1 MEESK
6 KKPIM
11 IGVIIVCLAVAGII
25 TYSRSGGGDSIDSI
39 PDEEMVWVKC
49 NNPAC
54 KAEYQMSKKAYYK
67 NIAEIANVMSPTAPP
82 LVCEKCG
89 ENSVF
94 LAEKCPKCGVVFF
107 SNAAGPNDF
116 SDRCPEC
123 GFSATEDSRERRK
136 KEMSGG

>member
-39 PDEEMVWVKC
+39 SDEELVWAKC
-49 NNPAC
+49 ANKSC
-54 KAEYQMSKKAYYK
+54 GAEYQMSKKAYYK
-67 NIAEIANVMSPTAPP
+67 NIGEIADVMSPTVPP
-82 LVCEKCG
+82 LVCEKCS
-89 ENSVF
+89 EHSIY
-94 LAEKCPKCGVVFF
+94 LAEKCPKCEVVFF
-107 SNAAGPNDF
+107 SDSVPNDF